1 MWRNKKLTRLTILP
15 AMLLAAMTSL
25 AAPNEEQGK
34 LLLHKGDS
42 LYRQGNFEEAA
53 IAYLISANEGNAEA
67 QFDIAYAY
75 FNGEGIERDY
85 ASAAMWFKRSAR
97 QNYAKAQ
104 YNLAYCYM
112 NGRGVPRDYDKA
124 SDLLHQSANNNYKR
138 AQLTLADCYANGILV
153 EQNEKESQKWMAM
166 AANMQPE
173 QPKTEPAAPT
183 APATAPTTPTT
194 STPSSPSTPSI
205 PSTPSTPSAPAPTVQ
220 APADK
225 ATEKPDTKKET
236 LDGDFDIEVDIPGMS
251 STPKPTA
258 PAVVAQPAAPQP
270 ATEQP
275 TTEQPT
281 APQPT
286 EEQPKPRIIKGPAQ
300 IQAEKENAANAEATK
315 PTEEKPAEETPTPAP
330 SAPTPVEQ
338 ATPAT
343 QSTFAAANSAPI
355 LKILY
360 PEDQSM
366 FHTDQ
371 IKLKYQL
378 IAGNCAD
385 STRIVVMVDGQRQPT
400 TRAVRAANTIDVD
413 LPRHDCTV
421 MMYAQNKN
429 GNSEPATIRLIR
441 EATSMEL
448 PKLFVVAIG
457 VGDYNDPKLPKL
469 RFTCKDAKDFSKAIT
484 SKKGLPYEDVQVKI
498 LCDNEATRADIF
510 EAMEWLKQ
518 ESSPNDV
525 CIFFFAGHG
534 MRDEKDRFYFMPYGC
549 NTDKL
554 YECFSAS
561 DFRNE
566 AEDIH
571 GKLIAF
577 VDACYSGALFEGGR
591 SAATTHFIEQLKRSK
606 NGMLLY
612 ASSSSDTKSREDESW
627 ENGAFTKALVEALN
641 GAAKEEHAEGLSTQ
655 ELEHFLYKQVRKL
668 TDFKQTP
675 IFINPSGIE
684 HFNIFNYEK

>member
-15 AMLLAAMTSL
+15 TMLLAAMTSL

-166 AANMQPE
+166 AANLQPE
-173 QPKTEPAAPT
+173 QPKTEPAAPNT
-183 APATAPTTPTT
+183 
-194 STPSSPSTPSI
+194 PSTPSI
-205 PSTPSTPSAPAPTVQ
+205 PSAPSTPSSPNTPSTPSAPSSPSTPITPSTPTPEPIVQ
-220 APADK
+220 APANK

-236 LDGDFDIEVDIPGMS
+236 LDGDFDIEVDIPGMN
-251 STPKPTA
+251 STSQPTA
-258 PAVVAQPAAPQP
+258 PVVVAQPAAPQP
-270 ATEQP
+270 AAPQPTTDQP
-275 TTEQPT
+275 TTEQPA
-281 APQPT
+281 APKPA
-286 EEQPKPRIIKGPAQ
+286 EEQPKPRIIKGPAH
-300 IQAEKENAANAEATK
+300 ILAEKE
-315 PTEEKPAEETPTPAP
+315 
-330 SAPTPVEQ
+330 
-338 ATPAT
+338 ATPAAQPT
-343 QSTFAAANSAPI
+343 LAAANSAPV

-441 EATSMEL
+441 ETTSMEL

-549 NTDKL
+549 NTNKL

>member
-124 SDLLHQSANNNYKR
+124 FDLLHQSANNNYKR

-166 AANMQPE
+166 AANLQPE
-173 QPKTEPAAPT
+173 QPQIEPAAPN
-183 APATAPTTPTT
+183 TP
-194 STPSSPSTPSI
+194 STPSIPSAPNTPSSPNTPSTPSAPSTPSTPSI
-205 PSTPSTPSAPAPTVQ
+205 PSTPNIPTPEPIVQ
-220 APADK
+220 APANK

-236 LDGDFDIEVDIPGMS
+236 LDGDFDIEVDIPGMN
-251 STPKPTA
+251 STPQPTA
-258 PAVVAQPAAPQP
+258 PVVVAQPDAPQPTTEQPAAPQP
-270 ATEQP
+270 A
-275 TTEQPT
+275 
-281 APQPT
+281 

-300 IQAEKENAANAEATK
+300 ILAEKE
-315 PTEEKPAEETPTPAP
+315 
-330 SAPTPVEQ
+330 
-338 ATPAT
+338 ATPAAQPT
-343 QSTFAAANSAPI
+343 LAAANSAPV

-549 NTDKL
+549 NTNKL

>member
-1 MWRNKKLTRLTILP
+1 
-15 AMLLAAMTSL
+15 MLLAAMTSL

-124 SDLLHQSANNNYKR
+124 FDLLHQSANNNYKR

-166 AANMQPE
+166 AANLQPE

-183 APATAPTTPTT
+183 APATAPTTPST
-194 STPSSPSTPSI
+194 SAPSS
-205 PSTPSTPSAPAPTVQ
+205 PSTPSTPSASSSPVPTPEPIVQ
-220 APADK
+220 APANK

-236 LDGDFDIEVDIPGMS
+236 LDGDFDIEVDIPGMN
-251 STPKPTA
+251 STPKTTA
-258 PAVVAQPAAPQP
+258 PVVVAQPAAPQP
-270 ATEQP
+270 
-275 TTEQPT
+275 TTEQPA
-281 APQPT
+281 APKPT

-300 IQAEKENAANAEATK
+300 ILTEKE
-315 PTEEKPAEETPTPAP
+315 
-330 SAPTPVEQ
+330 
-338 ATPAT
+338 ATPAAQPT
-343 QSTFAAANSAPI
+343 LAAANSAPV

-549 NTDKL
+549 NTNKL

-577 VDACYSGALFEGGR
+577 VDACYSGALFDGGR

-641 GAAKEEHAEGLSTQ
+641 GAAKEEYAEGLSTQ

>member
-124 SDLLHQSANNNYKR
+124 FDLLHQSANNNYKR

-166 AANMQPE
+166 AANLQPE
-173 QPKTEPAAPT
+173 QPKTEPAAPNT
-183 APATAPTTPTT
+183 PSTPSFPSAPNTPI
-194 STPSSPSTPSI
+194 TPSSPSTPS
-205 PSTPSTPSAPAPTVQ
+205 TPSTPNIPTPEPIVQ
-220 APADK
+220 APANK
-225 ATEKPDTKKET
+225 ATEKPDTKKVT
-236 LDGDFDIEVDIPGMS
+236 LDGDFDIEVDIPGMN

-258 PAVVAQPAAPQP
+258 PVVVAQPVAPQPAAPQP
-270 ATEQP
+270 AAPQP
-275 TTEQPT
+275 TTEQP
-281 APQPT
+281 A
-286 EEQPKPRIIKGPAQ
+286 EEQSKPRIIKGPAQ
-300 IQAEKENAANAEATK
+300 ILAEKE
-315 PTEEKPAEETPTPAP
+315 
-330 SAPTPVEQ
+330 
-338 ATPAT
+338 ATPAA
-343 QSTFAAANSAPI
+343 QPTFAAANSAPV

-549 NTDKL
+549 NTNKL

>member
-53 IAYLISANEGNAEA
+53 IAHLISANEGNAEA

-124 SDLLHQSANNNYKR
+124 FDLLHLSANNNYKR

-166 AANMQPE
+166 AANLQPE
-173 QPKTEPAAPT
+173 QPQTEPAAPNT
-183 APATAPTTPTT
+183 PSTPSIPSAPSTPSTPSTPSAP
-194 STPSSPSTPSI
+194 STPSSPSTPS
-205 PSTPSTPSAPAPTVQ
+205 TPTPEPIVQ
-220 APADK
+220 AHANK

-236 LDGDFDIEVDIPGMS
+236 LDGDFDIEVDIPGIS
-251 STPKPTA
+251 STPTTSKPV
-258 PAVVAQPAAPQP
+258 VVAQPAAPQP
-270 ATEQP
+270 AAPQPAAPQP
-275 TTEQPT
+275 TTEKPA
-281 APQPT
+281 APKPT
-286 EEQPKPRIIKGPAQ
+286 EEQPKPRIIKGPTQ
-300 IQAEKENAANAEATK
+300 IQAEKENAANAETTK
-315 PTEEKPAEETPTPAP
+315 PTEE
-330 SAPTPVEQ
+330 
-338 ATPAT
+338 
-343 QSTFAAANSAPI
+343 FAAANSAPV

-429 GNSEPATIRLIR
+429 ENSEPATIRLIR

-549 NTDKL
+549 NTNKL

-675 IFINPSGIE
+675 IFINPSRIE

>member
-166 AANMQPE
+166 AANLQPE
-173 QPKTEPAAPT
+173 QPKTEPAAS
-183 APATAPTTPTT
+183 TAPTTPST
-194 STPSSPSTPSI
+194 SAPSS
-205 PSTPSTPSAPAPTVQ
+205 PSTPSTPSASSSPVPTPEPIVQ
-220 APADK
+220 APANK

-236 LDGDFDIEVDIPGMS
+236 LDGDFDIEVDIPGMN

-258 PAVVAQPAAPQP
+258 PVVVAQPAAPQP
-270 ATEQP
+270 
-275 TTEQPT
+275 TTEQPA
-281 APQPT
+281 APKPT

-300 IQAEKENAANAEATK
+300 ILAEKE
-315 PTEEKPAEETPTPAP
+315 
-330 SAPTPVEQ
+330 
-338 ATPAT
+338 ATPAAQPT
-343 QSTFAAANSAPI
+343 LAAANSAPV

-549 NTDKL
+549 NTNKL

>member
-1 MWRNKKLTRLTILP
+1 MWRNKTLTRLTILS

-124 SDLLHQSANNNYKR
+124 FDLLQMSANNNYKR

-166 AANMQPE
+166 AANMQTE

-183 APATAPTTPTT
+183 AT
-194 STPSSPSTPSI
+194 
-205 PSTPSTPSAPAPTVQ
+205 
-220 APADK
+220 
-225 ATEKPDTKKET
+225 ATEKPGTKKET
-236 LDGDFDIEVDIPGMS
+236 LDGDFDIEVDIPGMN

-258 PAVVAQPAAPQP
+258 PVVVAQPAAPQP
-270 ATEQP
+270 AAPQP
-275 TTEQPT
+275 TTEQPA

-286 EEQPKPRIIKGPAQ
+286 TKQPTTEQPAAPQPAEEQPKPRIIKGPAQ
-300 IQAEKENAANAEATK
+300 IQAEKENAANTETTK
-315 PTEEKPAEETPTPAP
+315 PTEEKPAVETPAP
-330 SAPTPVEQ
+330 
-338 ATPAT
+338 
-343 QSTFAAANSAPI
+343 TFAAANSAPI

-385 STRIVVMVDGQRQPT
+385 STHIVVMVDGQRQPT

-484 SKKGLPYEDVQVKI
+484 SKKGLPYEDVQVKT

-549 NTDKL
+549 KADKL

-627 ENGAFTKALVEALN
+627 GNGAFTKALVEALN

-668 TDFKQTP
+668 TDYKQTP

>member
-124 SDLLHQSANNNYKR
+124 FDLLHQSANNNYKR

-166 AANMQPE
+166 AANLQPE
-173 QPKTEPAAPT
+173 QPKTEPT
-183 APATAPTTPTT
+183 APNT
-194 STPSSPSTPSI
+194 PSTPSI
-205 PSTPSTPSAPAPTVQ
+205 PSAPSTPSTPTPEPIVQ
-220 APADK
+220 APANK

-236 LDGDFDIEVDIPGMS
+236 LDGDFDIEVDIPGMT
-251 STPKPTA
+251 STSQPTA
-258 PAVVAQPAAPQP
+258 PVVVAQPAAPQP
-270 ATEQP
+270 TTDQP
-275 TTEQPT
+275 TTEQPA
-281 APQPT
+281 APKPA
-286 EEQPKPRIIKGPAQ
+286 EEQPKPRIIKGPTQ
-300 IQAEKENAANAEATK
+300 IQAEKENAANAETTK
-315 PTEEKPAEETPTPAP
+315 PTEE
-330 SAPTPVEQ
+330 
-338 ATPAT
+338 
-343 QSTFAAANSAPI
+343 FAAANSAPV

>member
-1 MWRNKKLTRLTILP
+1 
-15 AMLLAAMTSL
+15 MLLAAMTSL

-166 AANMQPE
+166 AANLQPE
-173 QPKTEPAAPT
+173 QPKTEPAAPNT
-183 APATAPTTPTT
+183 PSTPSIPSIPSAPSTPSTP
-194 STPSSPSTPSI
+194 STPSSPSTPS
-205 PSTPSTPSAPAPTVQ
+205 TPSTPNIPTPEPIIQ
-220 APADK
+220 APANK

-236 LDGDFDIEVDIPGMS
+236 LDGDFDIEVDIPGMT
-251 STPKPTA
+251 STPQPTA
-258 PAVVAQPAAPQP
+258 PVVVAQPDAP
-270 ATEQP
+270 QP
-275 TTEQPT
+275 TTEQPA
-281 APQPT
+281 APKPT
-286 EEQPKPRIIKGPAQ
+286 EEQPKPRIIKGPAH
-300 IQAEKENAANAEATK
+300 ILAEKE
-315 PTEEKPAEETPTPAP
+315 
-330 SAPTPVEQ
+330 
-338 ATPAT
+338 ATPAAQPT
-343 QSTFAAANSAPI
+343 LAAANSAPV

-549 NTDKL
+549 NTNKL

>member
-166 AANMQPE
+166 AANLQPE
-173 QPKTEPAAPT
+173 QPQTEPAAPNT
-183 APATAPTTPTT
+183 PSTPSIPSAP
-194 STPSSPSTPSI
+194 STPSSPNTHSTPSAPSTPSTPSI
-205 PSTPSTPSAPAPTVQ
+205 PSTPNIPTPEPIVQ
-220 APADK
+220 APTNK

-236 LDGDFDIEVDIPGMS
+236 LDGDFDIEVDIPGMN
-251 STPKPTA
+251 STPQPTA
-258 PAVVAQPAAPQP
+258 PVVVAQPDAPQPTTEQPAAPQP
-270 ATEQP
+270 A
-275 TTEQPT
+275 
-281 APQPT
+281 
-286 EEQPKPRIIKGPAQ
+286 EEQPKPRIIKGPTQ
-300 IQAEKENAANAEATK
+300 ILAEKEV
-315 PTEEKPAEETPTPAP
+315 TPAAQP
-330 SAPTPVEQ
+330 IL
-338 ATPAT
+338 
-343 QSTFAAANSAPI
+343 AAANSAPV

-534 MRDEKDRFYFMPYGC
+534 MRDEKDLFYFMPYGC
-549 NTDKL
+549 NTNKL

>member
-124 SDLLHQSANNNYKR
+124 FDLLHQSANNNYKR

-166 AANMQPE
+166 AANLQPE

-183 APATAPTTPTT
+183 APATAPTTPST
-194 STPSSPSTPSI
+194 SAPSS
-205 PSTPSTPSAPAPTVQ
+205 PSTPSTPSASSSPVPTPEPIVQ
-220 APADK
+220 APANK

-236 LDGDFDIEVDIPGMS
+236 LDGDFDIEVDIPGMN

-258 PAVVAQPAAPQP
+258 PVVVAQPAAPQP
-270 ATEQP
+270 
-275 TTEQPT
+275 TTEQPA
-281 APQPT
+281 APQPA

-300 IQAEKENAANAEATK
+300 ILTEKE
-315 PTEEKPAEETPTPAP
+315 
-330 SAPTPVEQ
+330 
-338 ATPAT
+338 ATPAAQPT
-343 QSTFAAANSAPI
+343 LAAANSAPV

>member
-166 AANMQPE
+166 AANLQPE
-173 QPKTEPAAPT
+173 QPKTESAAPN
-183 APATAPTTPTT
+183 TP
-194 STPSSPSTPSI
+194 SIPSSPSTPSA
-205 PSTPSTPSAPAPTVQ
+205 PSTPSTPSIPSSPSTPTPEPIVQ
-220 APADK
+220 APANK

-236 LDGDFDIEVDIPGMS
+236 LDGDFDIEVDIPGIS
-251 STPKPTA
+251 STPTTSKPV
-258 PAVVAQPAAPQP
+258 VVAQPAAPQP
-270 ATEQP
+270 
-275 TTEQPT
+275 TTEQPA
-281 APQPT
+281 APKPT

-300 IQAEKENAANAEATK
+300 ILTEKE
-315 PTEEKPAEETPTPAP
+315 
-330 SAPTPVEQ
+330 
-338 ATPAT
+338 ATPAAQPT
-343 QSTFAAANSAPI
+343 LAAANSAPV

-400 TRAVRAANTIDVD
+400 TRAVRATNTIDVD

-549 NTDKL
+549 NTNKL

-591 SAATTHFIEQLKRSK
+591 SVATTHFIEQLKRSK

>member
-173 QPKTEPAAPT
+173 QPKTEPAAPDT
-183 APATAPTTPTT
+183 
-194 STPSSPSTPSI
+194 PSTPSI
-205 PSTPSTPSAPAPTVQ
+205 PSAPNTPSTPSAPSTPSSPNIPTPEPIVQ
-220 APADK
+220 APANK

-236 LDGDFDIEVDIPGMS
+236 LDGDFDIEVDIPEIS
-251 STPKPTA
+251 STPTTPKPV
-258 PAVVAQPAAPQP
+258 VVAQPAAPQP
-270 ATEQP
+270 TTEQP
-275 TTEQPT
+275 TTEQPA
-281 APQPT
+281 APKPT

-300 IQAEKENAANAEATK
+300 ILTEKE
-315 PTEEKPAEETPTPAP
+315 
-330 SAPTPVEQ
+330 
-338 ATPAT
+338 ATPAAQPT
-343 QSTFAAANSAPI
+343 LAAANSAPV

>member
-124 SDLLHQSANNNYKR
+124 FDLLHQSANNNYKR

-166 AANMQPE
+166 AANLQPE

-183 APATAPTTPTT
+183 APATAPTTPST
-194 STPSSPSTPSI
+194 SAPSS
-205 PSTPSTPSAPAPTVQ
+205 PSTPSTPSASSSPVPTPEPIVQ
-220 APADK
+220 APANK

-236 LDGDFDIEVDIPGMS
+236 LDGDFDIEVDIPGMN

-258 PAVVAQPAAPQP
+258 PVVVAQPAAPQP
-270 ATEQP
+270 A
-275 TTEQPT
+275 
-281 APQPT
+281 APQPAAPQPA
-286 EEQPKPRIIKGPAQ
+286 EEQPKPRIIKGPAH
-300 IQAEKENAANAEATK
+300 ILAEKE
-315 PTEEKPAEETPTPAP
+315 
-330 SAPTPVEQ
+330 
-338 ATPAT
+338 ATPIAQPT
-343 QSTFAAANSAPI
+343 LAAANSAPV

-429 GNSEPATIRLIR
+429 GNSEPTTIRLIR

-549 NTDKL
+549 NTNKL

>member
-166 AANMQPE
+166 AANLQPE
-173 QPKTEPAAPT
+173 QPKTEPAAPNT
-183 APATAPTTPTT
+183 
-194 STPSSPSTPSI
+194 PSTPSI
-205 PSTPSTPSAPAPTVQ
+205 PSAPSPPSTPSTPSTPNIPTPEPIVQ
-220 APADK
+220 APANK
-225 ATEKPDTKKET
+225 ATEKPDKKKET
-236 LDGDFDIEVDIPGMS
+236 LDGDFDIEVDIPGMN
-251 STPKPTA
+251 STSQPTA
-258 PAVVAQPAAPQP
+258 PVVVAQPAAPQP
-270 ATEQP
+270 TTDQP
-275 TTEQPT
+275 TTEQPA
-281 APQPT
+281 APKPA
-286 EEQPKPRIIKGPAQ
+286 EEQPKPRIIKGPTQ
-300 IQAEKENAANAEATK
+300 IQAEKENAANAETTK
-315 PTEEKPAEETPTPAP
+315 PTEE
-330 SAPTPVEQ
+330 
-338 ATPAT
+338 
-343 QSTFAAANSAPI
+343 FAAANSAPV

-400 TRAVRAANTIDVD
+400 TRAVRAANTIDID

-549 NTDKL
+549 NTNKL

>member
-53 IAYLISANEGNAEA
+53 IAYLISANEGNSEA

-124 SDLLHQSANNNYKR
+124 SDLLHQSATNNYKR

-166 AANMQPE
+166 AANLQPE
-173 QPKTEPAAPT
+173 QPKTEPAAPDT
-183 APATAPTTPTT
+183 
-194 STPSSPSTPSI
+194 PSTPSI
-205 PSTPSTPSAPAPTVQ
+205 PSTPTPEPIVQ
-220 APADK
+220 APANK

-236 LDGDFDIEVDIPGMS
+236 LDGDFDIEVDIPGMN

-258 PAVVAQPAAPQP
+258 PVVVAQPAAPQP
-270 ATEQP
+270 AAPQPAAPQPTTDQP
-275 TTEQPT
+275 TTEQPA
-281 APQPT
+281 APKPA
-286 EEQPKPRIIKGPAQ
+286 EEQPKPRIIKGPTQ
-300 IQAEKENAANAEATK
+300 ILAEKE
-315 PTEEKPAEETPTPAP
+315 
-330 SAPTPVEQ
+330 
-338 ATPAT
+338 ATPAA
-343 QSTFAAANSAPI
+343 QPILAAANSAPV

-549 NTDKL
+549 NTNKL

>member
-124 SDLLHQSANNNYKR
+124 FDLLHQSANNNYKR

-166 AANMQPE
+166 AANLQPE
-173 QPKTEPAAPT
+173 QPQIEPAAPN
-183 APATAPTTPTT
+183 TP
-194 STPSSPSTPSI
+194 STPSIPSAPNTPSSPNTPSTPSAPSTPSTPSI
-205 PSTPSTPSAPAPTVQ
+205 PSTPNIPTPEPIVQ
-220 APADK
+220 APANK

-236 LDGDFDIEVDIPGMS
+236 LDGDFDIEVDIPGMN
-251 STPKPTA
+251 STPQPTA
-258 PAVVAQPAAPQP
+258 PVVVAQPAAPQP
-270 ATEQP
+270 
-275 TTEQPT
+275 TTEQPA
-281 APQPT
+281 APKPT

-300 IQAEKENAANAEATK
+300 ILAEKE
-315 PTEEKPAEETPTPAP
+315 
-330 SAPTPVEQ
+330 
-338 ATPAT
+338 ATPAAQPT
-343 QSTFAAANSAPI
+343 LAAANSAPV

-549 NTDKL
+549 NTNKL

>member
-1 MWRNKKLTRLTILP
+1 
-15 AMLLAAMTSL
+15 
-25 AAPNEEQGK
+25 
-34 LLLHKGDS
+34 
-42 LYRQGNFEEAA
+42 
-53 IAYLISANEGNAEA
+53 
-67 QFDIAYAY
+67 
-75 FNGEGIERDY
+75 
-85 ASAAMWFKRSAR
+85 
-97 QNYAKAQ
+97 
-104 YNLAYCYM
+104 
-112 NGRGVPRDYDKA
+112 
-124 SDLLHQSANNNYKR
+124 
-138 AQLTLADCYANGILV
+138 
-153 EQNEKESQKWMAM
+153 
-166 AANMQPE
+166 
-173 QPKTEPAAPT
+173 
-183 APATAPTTPTT
+183 
-194 STPSSPSTPSI
+194 
-205 PSTPSTPSAPAPTVQ
+205 
-220 APADK
+220 
-225 ATEKPDTKKET
+225 
-236 LDGDFDIEVDIPGMS
+236 MS

-258 PAVVAQPAAPQP
+258 PAVVAQPTTEQP
-270 ATEQP
+270 TEEQPTTEQP

-281 APQPT
+281 APQPA

-315 PTEEKPAEETPTPAP
+315 PTEEKPAEETP
-330 SAPTPVEQ
+330 
-338 ATPAT
+338 ATENIAD
-343 QSTFAAANSAPI
+343 NSAPL

-510 EAMEWLKQ
+510 EAMECLKQ

-549 NTDKL
+549 NTNKL

>member
-124 SDLLHQSANNNYKR
+124 FDLLHQSANNNYKR

-166 AANMQPE
+166 AANLQPE

-183 APATAPTTPTT
+183 APATAPTTPST
-194 STPSSPSTPSI
+194 SAPSSPSTPSTPNI
-205 PSTPSTPSAPAPTVQ
+205 PTPEPIVQ
-220 APADK
+220 APANK

-258 PAVVAQPAAPQP
+258 PVVVAQPAAPQP
-270 ATEQP
+270 
-275 TTEQPT
+275 TTEQPA
-281 APQPT
+281 APKPT

-300 IQAEKENAANAEATK
+300 ILAEKE
-315 PTEEKPAEETPTPAP
+315 
-330 SAPTPVEQ
+330 
-338 ATPAT
+338 ATPAAQPT
-343 QSTFAAANSAPI
+343 LAAANSAPV

-549 NTDKL
+549 NTNKL

>member
-166 AANMQPE
+166 AANLQPE
-173 QPKTEPAAPT
+173 QPQTEPAAPNT
-183 APATAPTTPTT
+183 PSTPSIPSAPNTPI
-194 STPSSPSTPSI
+194 TPSSPSTPS
-205 PSTPSTPSAPAPTVQ
+205 TPSIPNIPTPEPIIQ
-220 APADK
+220 APANK

-236 LDGDFDIEVDIPGMS
+236 LDGDFDIEVDIPGMN
-251 STPKPTA
+251 STPEPTA
-258 PAVVAQPAAPQP
+258 PVVVAQPAAPQP
-270 ATEQP
+270 TTDQP
-275 TTEQPT
+275 TTEQPA
-281 APQPT
+281 APKPA
-286 EEQPKPRIIKGPAQ
+286 EEQPKPRIIKGPTQ
-300 IQAEKENAANAEATK
+300 IQAEKENAANAETTK
-315 PTEEKPAEETPTPAP
+315 PTEE
-330 SAPTPVEQ
+330 
-338 ATPAT
+338 
-343 QSTFAAANSAPI
+343 FAAANSAPV

-549 NTDKL
+549 NTNKL

>member
-124 SDLLHQSANNNYKR
+124 FDLLHQSANNNYKR

-166 AANMQPE
+166 AANLQPE
-173 QPKTEPAAPT
+173 QPKTEPAAPNT
-183 APATAPTTPTT
+183 
-194 STPSSPSTPSI
+194 PSTPSI
-205 PSTPSTPSAPAPTVQ
+205 PSAPSPPSTPSTPSTPNIPTPEPIVQ
-220 APADK
+220 APANK
-225 ATEKPDTKKET
+225 ATEKPDKKKET
-236 LDGDFDIEVDIPGMS
+236 LDGDFDIEVDIPGMN
-251 STPKPTA
+251 STSQPTA
-258 PAVVAQPAAPQP
+258 PVVVAQPAAPQP
-270 ATEQP
+270 TTDQP
-275 TTEQPT
+275 TTEQPA
-281 APQPT
+281 APKPA
-286 EEQPKPRIIKGPAQ
+286 EEQPKPRIIKGPTQ
-300 IQAEKENAANAEATK
+300 IQAEKENAANAETTK
-315 PTEEKPAEETPTPAP
+315 PTEE
-330 SAPTPVEQ
+330 
-338 ATPAT
+338 
-343 QSTFAAANSAPI
+343 FAAANSAPV

-400 TRAVRAANTIDVD
+400 TRAVRAANTIDID

-549 NTDKL
+549 NTNKL

>member
-124 SDLLHQSANNNYKR
+124 FDLLHQSANNNYKR

-166 AANMQPE
+166 AANLQPE

-183 APATAPTTPTT
+183 APATAPTTPST
-194 STPSSPSTPSI
+194 STPSSPSTPS
-205 PSTPSTPSAPAPTVQ
+205 TPSASSSPVPTPEPIVQ
-220 APADK
+220 APANK

-236 LDGDFDIEVDIPGMS
+236 LDGDFDIEVDIPGMN
-251 STPKPTA
+251 STPQPTA
-258 PAVVAQPAAPQP
+258 PVVVAQPAAPQP
-270 ATEQP
+270 
-275 TTEQPT
+275 TTEQPA
-281 APQPT
+281 APKPA
-286 EEQPKPRIIKGPAQ
+286 EEQPKPRIIKGPTQ
-300 IQAEKENAANAEATK
+300 ILAEKE
-315 PTEEKPAEETPTPAP
+315 
-330 SAPTPVEQ
+330 
-338 ATPAT
+338 ATPAA
-343 QSTFAAANSAPI
+343 QPTFAAANSAPV

-549 NTDKL
+549 NTNKL

>member
-194 STPSSPSTPSI
+194 STPSSPSTPS
-205 PSTPSTPSAPAPTVQ
+205 TPSASSSPVPTPEPIVQ
-220 APADK
+220 APANK

-258 PAVVAQPAAPQP
+258 PVVVAQPAAPQP
-270 ATEQP
+270 
-275 TTEQPT
+275 TTEQPA
-281 APQPT
+281 APKPT

-300 IQAEKENAANAEATK
+300 ILAEKE
-315 PTEEKPAEETPTPAP
+315 
-330 SAPTPVEQ
+330 
-338 ATPAT
+338 ATPAA
-343 QSTFAAANSAPI
+343 QPTFAAANSVPV

-549 NTDKL
+549 NTNKL

>member
-124 SDLLHQSANNNYKR
+124 FDLLHQSANNNYKR

-166 AANMQPE
+166 AANLQPE

-183 APATAPTTPTT
+183 APATAPTTPST
-194 STPSSPSTPSI
+194 SAPSSPSTPSASSS
-205 PSTPSTPSAPAPTVQ
+205 PVPTPEPIVQ
-220 APADK
+220 APANK

-236 LDGDFDIEVDIPGMS
+236 LDGDFDIEVDIPGMN

-258 PAVVAQPAAPQP
+258 PVVVAQPATPQPTTEQPAAPQP
-270 ATEQP
+270 A
-275 TTEQPT
+275 
-281 APQPT
+281 

-300 IQAEKENAANAEATK
+300 ILAEKE
-315 PTEEKPAEETPTPAP
+315 
-330 SAPTPVEQ
+330 
-338 ATPAT
+338 ATPAAQPT
-343 QSTFAAANSAPI
+343 LAAANSAPV

-484 SKKGLPYEDVQVKI
+484 SKKGLPYEV
-498 LCDNEATRADIF
+498 
-510 EAMEWLKQ
+510 
-518 ESSPNDV
+518 
-525 CIFFFAGHG
+525 
-534 MRDEKDRFYFMPYGC
+534 GC
-549 NTDKL
+549 
-554 YECFSAS
+554 
-561 DFRNE
+561 
-566 AEDIH
+566 
-571 GKLIAF
+571 
-577 VDACYSGALFEGGR
+577 
-591 SAATTHFIEQLKRSK
+591 SK
-606 NGMLLY
+606 FKY
-612 ASSSSDTKSREDESW
+612 KSDTKSARIQ
-627 ENGAFTKALVEALN
+627 LV
-641 GAAKEEHAEGLSTQ
+641 
-655 ELEHFLYKQVRKL
+655 KL
-668 TDFKQTP
+668 L
-675 IFINPSGIE
+675 
-684 HFNIFNYEK
+684 IFNTLYCQIVL

>member
-166 AANMQPE
+166 AANLQPE
-173 QPKTEPAAPT
+173 QPKTEPAASNT
-183 APATAPTTPTT
+183 
-194 STPSSPSTPSI
+194 PSTPSI
-205 PSTPSTPSAPAPTVQ
+205 PSAPSTPSTPNTPSTPSIPSIPSTPNIPTPEPIVQ
-220 APADK
+220 APANK

-236 LDGDFDIEVDIPGMS
+236 LDGDFDIEVDIPGMN
-251 STPKPTA
+251 STSQPTA
-258 PAVVAQPAAPQP
+258 PVVVAQPAAPQP
-270 ATEQP
+270 
-275 TTEQPT
+275 TTEQPA
-281 APQPT
+281 APKPA

-300 IQAEKENAANAEATK
+300 ILTEKE
-315 PTEEKPAEETPTPAP
+315 
-330 SAPTPVEQ
+330 
-338 ATPAT
+338 ATPAAQPT
-343 QSTFAAANSAPI
+343 LAAANSAPV

-549 NTDKL
+549 NTNKL

>member
-124 SDLLHQSANNNYKR
+124 FDLLHQSANNNYKR

-166 AANMQPE
+166 AANLQPE
-173 QPKTEPAAPT
+173 QPKTEPAAPNT
-183 APATAPTTPTT
+183 
-194 STPSSPSTPSI
+194 PSTPSI
-205 PSTPSTPSAPAPTVQ
+205 PSAPSTPSTPSTPSSLVPTPEPIIQ
-220 APADK
+220 APANK

-236 LDGDFDIEVDIPGMS
+236 LDGDFDIEVDIPGMT
-251 STPKPTA
+251 STSQPTA
-258 PAVVAQPAAPQP
+258 PVVVAQPATPQP
-270 ATEQP
+270 TTEQP
-275 TTEQPT
+275 TTEQPA
-281 APQPT
+281 APKPA
-286 EEQPKPRIIKGPAQ
+286 EEQPKPRIIKGPTQ
-300 IQAEKENAANAEATK
+300 ILAEKE
-315 PTEEKPAEETPTPAP
+315 
-330 SAPTPVEQ
+330 
-338 ATPAT
+338 ATPAA
-343 QSTFAAANSAPI
+343 QPTFAAANSAPV

-549 NTDKL
+549 NTNKL

>member
-173 QPKTEPAAPT
+173 QPKTESAAPT
-183 APATAPTTPTT
+183 APAPSAPSTPSTP
-194 STPSSPSTPSI
+194 STPSSPSTPS
-205 PSTPSTPSAPAPTVQ
+205 TPNTPAPAPTVQ
-220 APADK
+220 APANK

-258 PAVVAQPAAPQP
+258 PAVVAQPTAPQPAAPQP
-270 ATEQP
+270 TAPQP
-275 TTEQPT
+275 TTEQPA

-300 IQAEKENAANAEATK
+300 IQAEKENATNAEATK
-315 PTEEKPAEETPTPAP
+315 PTEEKPAEETP
-330 SAPTPVEQ
+330 
-338 ATPAT
+338 ATENM
-343 QSTFAAANSAPI
+343 AANSTPV

>member
-124 SDLLHQSANNNYKR
+124 FDLLHQSANNNYKR

-166 AANMQPE
+166 AANLQPE

-183 APATAPTTPTT
+183 APATAPTTPST
-194 STPSSPSTPSI
+194 SAPSSPSTPSASSS
-205 PSTPSTPSAPAPTVQ
+205 PVPTPEPIVQ
-220 APADK
+220 APANK

-236 LDGDFDIEVDIPGMS
+236 LDGDFDIEVDIPGMN
-251 STPKPTA
+251 STSQPTA
-258 PAVVAQPAAPQP
+258 PVVVAQPAAPQP
-270 ATEQP
+270 A
-275 TTEQPT
+275 
-281 APQPT
+281 APQPAAPKPT

-300 IQAEKENAANAEATK
+300 ILAEKE
-315 PTEEKPAEETPTPAP
+315 
-330 SAPTPVEQ
+330 
-338 ATPAT
+338 ATPAAQPT
-343 QSTFAAANSAPI
+343 LAAANSAPV

-549 NTDKL
+549 NTNKL

>member
-166 AANMQPE
+166 AANLQPE
-173 QPKTEPAAPT
+173 QPKTEPAAPNT
-183 APATAPTTPTT
+183 
-194 STPSSPSTPSI
+194 PSTPSI
-205 PSTPSTPSAPAPTVQ
+205 PSAPSTPSTPNTPSTPSTPSTPTPEPIIQ
-220 APADK
+220 APANK

-236 LDGDFDIEVDIPGMS
+236 LDGDFDIEVDIPGMN
-251 STPKPTA
+251 STPEPTA
-258 PAVVAQPAAPQP
+258 PVVVAQPTAPQPAAPQP
-270 ATEQP
+270 DAPQP
-275 TTEQPT
+275 TTEQPA
-281 APQPT
+281 APKPT

-300 IQAEKENAANAEATK
+300 IQAEKENAANAETIK
-315 PTEEKPAEETPTPAP
+315 PTEEKPAVETTAQPTL
-330 SAPTPVEQ
+330 
-338 ATPAT
+338 
-343 QSTFAAANSAPI
+343 AAANSAPV

-549 NTDKL
+549 NTNKL

>member
-124 SDLLHQSANNNYKR
+124 FDLLHQSANNNYKR

-166 AANMQPE
+166 AANLQPE
-173 QPKTEPAAPT
+173 QPKTEPAAPNT
-183 APATAPTTPTT
+183 
-194 STPSSPSTPSI
+194 PSTPSI
-205 PSTPSTPSAPAPTVQ
+205 PSAPSTPNIPTPEPIVQ
-220 APADK
+220 APANK

-236 LDGDFDIEVDIPGMS
+236 LDGDFDIEVDIPGMT
-251 STPKPTA
+251 STSQPTA
-258 PAVVAQPAAPQP
+258 PVVVAQPDAP
-270 ATEQP
+270 QP
-275 TTEQPT
+275 TTEQPA
-281 APQPT
+281 APKPT

-300 IQAEKENAANAEATK
+300 ILTEKE
-315 PTEEKPAEETPTPAP
+315 
-330 SAPTPVEQ
+330 
-338 ATPAT
+338 ATPAAQPT
-343 QSTFAAANSAPI
+343 LAAANSAPV

-549 NTDKL
+549 NTNKL

>member
-166 AANMQPE
+166 AANLQPE
-173 QPKTEPAAPT
+173 QPQTEPAAPNT
-183 APATAPTTPTT
+183 PSTPSIPSIPSAPSTP
-194 STPSSPSTPSI
+194 STPSSPSTPS
-205 PSTPSTPSAPAPTVQ
+205 TPSTPNIPTPEPIIQ
-220 APADK
+220 APANK

-236 LDGDFDIEVDIPGMS
+236 LDGDFDIEVDIPGMT
-251 STPKPTA
+251 STPQPTA
-258 PAVVAQPAAPQP
+258 PVVVAQPDAP
-270 ATEQP
+270 QP
-275 TTEQPT
+275 TTEQPA
-281 APQPT
+281 APKPT
-286 EEQPKPRIIKGPAQ
+286 EEQPKPRIIKGPAH
-300 IQAEKENAANAEATK
+300 ILAEKE
-315 PTEEKPAEETPTPAP
+315 
-330 SAPTPVEQ
+330 
-338 ATPAT
+338 ATPAAQPT
-343 QSTFAAANSAPI
+343 LAAANSAPV

-549 NTDKL
+549 NTNKL

>member
-166 AANMQPE
+166 AANLQPE
-173 QPKTEPAAPT
+173 QPKTEPTAPT

-205 PSTPSTPSAPAPTVQ
+205 PSAPNTPAPAPTVQ
-220 APADK
+220 APANK

-258 PAVVAQPAAPQP
+258 PAVVAQPTAPQPTAPQP

-315 PTEEKPAEETPTPAP
+315 PTEEKSAEG
-330 SAPTPVEQ
+330 
-338 ATPAT
+338 TPAT
-343 QSTFAAANSAPI
+343 ENIAANSAPV

-518 ESSPNDV
+518 EASPNDV

>member
-124 SDLLHQSANNNYKR
+124 FDLLHQSANNNYKR

-166 AANMQPE
+166 AANLQPE
-173 QPKTEPAAPT
+173 QPKTEPAAPNT
-183 APATAPTTPTT
+183 
-194 STPSSPSTPSI
+194 PSTPSI
-205 PSTPSTPSAPAPTVQ
+205 PSAPSAPSTPSTPSSPVPTPEPIVQ
-220 APADK
+220 APANK

-236 LDGDFDIEVDIPGMS
+236 LDGDFDIEVDIPGMN
-251 STPKPTA
+251 STSKPTA
-258 PAVVAQPAAPQP
+258 PVVVAQPDAPQPTTEQPAAPQP
-270 ATEQP
+270 A
-275 TTEQPT
+275 
-281 APQPT
+281 

-300 IQAEKENAANAEATK
+300 ILAEKE
-315 PTEEKPAEETPTPAP
+315 
-330 SAPTPVEQ
+330 
-338 ATPAT
+338 ATPAAQPT
-343 QSTFAAANSAPI
+343 LAAANSAPV

-549 NTDKL
+549 NTNKL